1 MKNQYFGDN
10 RDLFK
15 YDLIVRVIKETGL
28 IKHFMFIPMLTEN
41 DDTGHGEDRDRKRAS
56 AGRDPLVNFLNKF
69 EEKSKRDIKHLES
82 FFGKCNIG
90 MKIYYGKDKYFSHQ
104 QRQDYFK
111 QIGDELPSKSLILVD
126 PDNGLEPEGKTK
138 KEHVKYCEI
147 KAIYKHMGKSSIL
160 MIFQDLARKSPNSY
174 ITQTFKK
181 LNNDLGANQRI
192 YIHDGKTLFFFLTKN
207 KTLQGSLGKVVS
219 DYKRSYN
226 KLHIPNFLG

>member
-15 YDLIVRVIKETGL
+15 YDLILRVVAETDS
-28 IKHFMFIPMLTEN
+28 INHFTFILMLTGN

-56 AGRDPLVNFLNKF
+56 AGRGNKPLVKFLNKF

-82 FFGKCNIG
+82 FFGKRNIR

-111 QIGDELPSKSLILVD
+111 QIVDELPSKSLILVD

-147 KAIYKHMGKSSIL
+147 KTIYKHMGKSSIL
-160 MIFQDLARKSPNSY
+160 MIFQDIARKSPNSY

-181 LNNDLGANQRI
+181 FNNDLGANQPI
-192 YIHDGKTLFFFLTKN
+192 YIHDGKTLFFFLTKGKSIEESLA
-207 KTLQGSLGKVVS
+207 KTIT
-219 DYKRSYN
+219 DYAKSYN
-226 KLHIPNFLG
+226 LDFGGVN

>member
-15 YDLIVRVIKETGL
+15 YDLVYEIIHVKYAGL
-28 IKHFMFIPMLTEN
+28 PKRFTFIPMLTKGPG
-41 DDTGHGEDRDRKRAS
+41 DEDNRKNAV
-56 AGRDPLVNFLNKF
+56 GRKNQPLVTFLDECRKKEGRNINQLEKF
-69 EEKSKRDIKHLES
+69 FNEKIT
-82 FFGKCNIG
+82 
-90 MKIYYGKDKYFSHQ
+90 IYKADEYFSHQ

-111 QIGDELPSKSLILVD
+111 QIVDELPSKSLILVD

-181 LNNDLGANQRI
+181 FNNDLGANQPI
-192 YIHDGKTLFFFLTKN
+192 YIHDGKTLFFFLTKD
-207 KTLQGSLGKVVS
+207 KTLQGLLGKVVG
-219 DYKRSYN
+219 DYKKSYD
-226 KLHIPNFLG
+226 KLAIPKFLC